1 MEDNFK
7 VFLHLGSGI
16 VQTLNLQISY
26 TDNFE
31 FIESCAD
38 VSGLEPRENN

>member
-16 VQTLNLQISY
+16 VQTLNLQIS
-26 TDNFE
+26 DDFE